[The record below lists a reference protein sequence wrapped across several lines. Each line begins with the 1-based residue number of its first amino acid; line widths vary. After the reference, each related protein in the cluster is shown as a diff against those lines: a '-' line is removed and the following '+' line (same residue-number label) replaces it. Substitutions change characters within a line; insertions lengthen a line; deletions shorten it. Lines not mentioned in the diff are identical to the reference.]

1 MSDDGAHQQTHHWQ
15 RIVRSLH
22 YLIIELT
29 AANYTQREHDQPELG
44 YTAVV
49 RPGTRAGPAA
59 IATPEQKYGM
69 VQRNPKYWQL
79 LMLFFC
85 LYQKCPESTCSN
97 ITLSVN
103 SASEVE
109 INV

>member
-1 MSDDGAHQQTHHWQ
+1 MSDDGARQQTHHWQ
-15 RIVRSLH
+15 RTVRSLH

-59 IATPEQKYGM
+59 IATPEQKYVCNG
-69 VQRNPKYWQL
+69 
-79 LMLFFC
+79 LMKDPNIGNLMFFFC
-85 LYQKCPESTCSN
+85 LYQRVHMFKS
-97 ITLSVN
+97 
-103 SASEVE
+103 
-109 INV
+109 

>member
-49 RPGTRAGPAA
+49 RPSTRAGPEA
-59 IATPEQKYGM
+59 IAKPEPG
-69 VQRNPKYWQL
+69 R
-79 LMLFFC
+79 
-85 LYQKCPESTCSN
+85 
-97 ITLSVN
+97 
-103 SASEVE
+103 
-109 INV
+109 